1 MNVTRQILFIRDTE
15 VRNII
20 YNSTNPML
28 RINYMYLNRDY
39 NSGKE
44 VDLDR

>member
-1 MNVTRQILFIRDTE
+1 MCEN
-15 VRNII
+15 I

-28 RINYMYLNRDY
+28 RINYMYLNRDD

-44 VDLDR
+44 VGLDR